1 MELWV
6 CQDRF
11 KRSEV
16 VYATDNICSNN
27 SYGNIIVPTIL
38 MMKKVKRMR
47 KHIKKQL
54 LELLGTVKDGIKYVH
69 NITDNSEQAENVLID
84 CYSAFTHIN
93 ETLAGVLKSD
103 RYSDYEKVISE
114 IQADME
120 IFNES
125 IQEKRD
131 YAEIYSVM
139 NTNMNVFEDM
149 LTNENVKLEV
159 VFLPYKASMW
169 DSLES
174 VWKAADE
181 DENCDA
187 YVIPIPYYDRN
198 NDFSFGEMHYE
209 GDLYPDYVPITNYN
223 NYNFEARHPDK
234 IYIHNPYD
242 DGNLVTSIHPFFY
255 TKNIKKYT
263 DELIYIPYF
272 VLGDIDPNDSNAL
285 KGIEG
290 FVTTYGVLNA
300 DKVIVESEDMRQAYI
315 NVLVDFFKNEDY
327 RPVFEKKILGTGS
340 PKYDKVLNTKREDLK
355 IPDEWL
361 KIIKKPDGTRKKVI
375 FYNTGLT
382 ALLQHSEKMLDKIED
397 VFKVFYENRD
407 EVALLWRP
415 HPLIKATIE
424 SMRPKLWERYSK
436 IVDKYISDGWGIY
449 DDSAELD
456 RVIVISDA
464 YYGDWSS
471 VVQLYKKTSKP
482 IMIQNADVF

>member
-1 MELWV
+1 
-6 CQDRF
+6 
-11 KRSEV
+11 
-16 VYATDNICSNN
+16 
-27 SYGNIIVPTIL
+27 
-38 MMKKVKRMR
+38 MMKKGESMR

-54 LELLGTVKDGIKYVH
+54 LELLATVKDGIRYVVS
-69 NITDNSEQAENVLID
+69 ITDNNEQAENVLID

-93 ETLAGVLKSD
+93 ETLSGVLKSE
-103 RYSDYEKVISE
+103 RYSEYEEVISE

-120 IFNES
+120 IFNECIQDS
-125 IQEKRD
+125 ID
-131 YAEIYSVM
+131 YSEIYGVL

-149 LTNENVKLEV
+149 LTDEKIRLEV

-198 NDFSFGEMHYE
+198 NDFTFGQMHYE
-209 GDLYPDYVPITNYN
+209 GDLYPEYVHITDYND
-223 NYNFEARHPDK
+223 YNFEARHPDK

-255 TKNIKKYT
+255 TNNIKKYT

-272 VLGDIDPNDSNAL
+272 VLGEINPNDSNTL
-285 KGIEG
+285 KNIEH
-290 FVTTYGVLNA
+290 FVITSGVVNA

-315 NVLVDFFKNEDY
+315 NVLVNYFGKEEY

-340 PKYDKVLNTKREDLK
+340 PKYDKVLNTKKEDLE
-355 IPDEWL
+355 IPKEWL
-361 KIIKKPDGTRKKVI
+361 KIIEKPDGTWKKI
-375 FYNTGLT
+375 FFYNTGLT

-397 VFKVFYENRD
+397 VFKVFYENRE

-415 HPLIKATIE
+415 HPLIKATIA
-424 SMRPKLWERYSK
+424 SMRPQLWEKYKR
-436 IVDKYISDGWGIY
+436 IADKYIKDGWGIY
-449 DDSAELD
+449 DDS
-456 RVIVISDA
+456 
-464 YYGDWSS
+464 
-471 VVQLYKKTSKP
+471 
-482 IMIQNADVF
+482 